1 MLHYSII
8 FLCIKYY
15 SNPRNPMFTVYQ
27 KIISPESS
35 PVLGPAKTSNDAPA
49 DPFSLCTCCCSDRHG
64 KKSDMN
70 DPIANANAE
79 EIQTDEAAN
88 VNPIHHKDL
97 LDPKTQEPKYPFGHA
112 THYTYSITSPRTMCE
127 FETGT
132 PP

>member
-1 MLHYSII
+1 
-8 FLCIKYY
+8 
-15 SNPRNPMFTVYQ
+15 MFTVYQ

-70 DPIANANAE
+70 DPSANANAE
-79 EIQTDEAAN
+79 EIQKDAVN
-88 VNPIHHKDL
+88 VNQIDHKDL